1 MKFYHFYTSKI
12 PQLNSVAEKIKQQNE
27 CEIFSISFFKILLN
41 LPVMIFSK
49 DFWTYNYNNKSYYSF
64 YRNNILKA
72 IIRYPKI
79 YRIKP
84 LRKIL
89 YISFELRLHLTKC
102 LILKLFKNKEPGV
115 ILIWNGARFP
125 QNFLI
130 EFANINNFKTL
141 HFEIGHFP
149 NRIQVD
155 GKGVNFHSSLPSK
168 PDFYLNYKFDM
179 QDELPA
185 TIGVRHNKLK
195 SDGKTVNKPKS
206 YIFVVFQ
213 VPSDSQIL
221 VHSPWVKSM
230 YHLYDIVY
238 AMAEKFEHLNF
249 VIKEH
254 PSFKLKVAKNVKPHS
269 RILFDNWGDT
279 KDLIQNSEAVMTVNS
294 TAGLEAL
301 TFGKKVITMGEANY
315 NLPGLVLN
323 AQNQDEL
330 IAHLSSLPQWSY
342 DNILREQFL
351 KYYYN
356 KFLITGQYSNLNE
369 LTMKNI
375 MAKLDW
381 Q

>member
-1 MKFYHFYTSKI
+1 
-12 PQLNSVAEKIKQQNE
+12 
-27 CEIFSISFFKILLN
+27 
-41 LPVMIFSK
+41 
-49 DFWTYNYNNKSYYSF
+49 
-64 YRNNILKA
+64 
-72 IIRYPKI
+72 
-79 YRIKP
+79 
-84 LRKIL
+84 
-89 YISFELRLHLTKC
+89 
-102 LILKLFKNKEPGV
+102 
-115 ILIWNGARFP
+115 
-125 QNFLI
+125 
-130 EFANINNFKTL
+130 
-141 HFEIGHFP
+141 
-149 NRIQVD
+149 
-155 GKGVNFHSSLPSK
+155 
-168 PDFYLNYKFDM
+168 
-179 QDELPA
+179 
-185 TIGVRHNKLK
+185 
-195 SDGKTVNKPKS
+195 
-206 YIFVVFQ
+206 
-213 VPSDSQIL
+213 
-221 VHSPWVKSM
+221 M

-279 KDLIQNSEAVMTVNS
+279 KELIQNSEAVMTVNS